1 MDQVCVELMQTA
13 EDKDLALQKAIAKE
27 IICAIWEIV
36 VKSPKGRGIFAIPI
50 TNVRER
56 ESVVLISSAQEKVF
70 ALTIKKKKKSMNFV
84 IQMRPRIN
92 SEMED
97 APLLLSAKEIEFVEI
112 QLVKVFQIVLTK
124 IKSALLMNDS
134 TLLDLE
140 DAKMILSAKERE
152 FVTSTLSVWEMMDA
166 NKSY

>member
-1 MDQVCVELMQTA
+1 
-13 EDKDLALQKAIAKE
+13 
-27 IICAIWEIV
+27 
-36 VKSPKGRGIFAIPI
+36 
-50 TNVRER
+50 
-56 ESVVLISSAQEKVF
+56 
-70 ALTIKKKKKSMNFV
+70 
-84 IQMRPRIN
+84 MRPRIN

-97 APLLLSAKEIEFVEI
+97 APLLLSAKEIEFVKI